1 MFVTLKAEIGDPWH
15 TVELK
20 NYLFF
25 WIKRS
30 LFIFCLLCSNFPTYQ
45 PYWTLSLEN
54 SACIIIGVVTSIT
67 LQLYTFLRV
76 SYTMKFHLLFL
87 YQALSHPCFEI
98 GAHVI
103 QAGLCPLCSQSLPQ
117 IPGSFHST
125 TTCTGAPAFLV
136 PDFLPRSQGLHTERR
151 RNLSKREENYSWLRI
166 FSYGGGT
173 RLLGFLSKTLFSMV
187 HIPYDLTEFITWRSF
202 EKLLFLWEQ

>member
-54 SACIIIGVVTSIT
+54 TACIIIGVVTSIT

-87 YQALSHPCFEI
+87 YQALSRPCFEI

-103 QAGLCPLCSQSLPQ
+103 QAGLRPLRMQSLPQ

-151 RNLSKREENYSWLRI
+151 RNLSKREENYSGWEYSVTVEGWGSWDFFPR
-166 FSYGGGT
+166 
-173 RLLGFLSKTLFSMV
+173 
-187 HIPYDLTEFITWRSF
+187 PY
-202 EKLLFLWEQ
+202 FLWFIYLMI